1 MNKRLHGV
9 LLALSFCFVTPLS
22 GCDKIAYWTGIG
34 VEIEVAESGTPARV
48 IQKAF
53 EAALMDGESK
63 GWNQFKK
70 LIHPTKNKTRI
81 QKNEWKDDRWSRL
94 RRNIS
99 HYITTPG
106 TASFRVMKEELREDG
121 RLIIH
126 VENSEGDVP
135 TPCALKKD
143 DVGRWKLWS
152 CSL

>member
-1 MNKRLHGV
+1 MKQIQPG
-9 LLALSFCFVTPLS
+9 LLALSLFTLSTLS
-22 GCDKIAYWTGIG
+22 GCDKVAYWTGIG
-34 VEIEVAESGTPARV
+34 VEIQVAETGSPARV

-70 LIHPTKNKTRI
+70 LIHPVKNKTRI
-81 QKNEWKDDRWSRL
+81 QKNEWKQDRWTRL

-99 HYITTPG
+99 HYIIEPG
-106 TASFRVMKEELREDG
+106 TAYFRVMKEELREDG

-126 VENSEGDVP
+126 VDNSEGDVP

>member
-1 MNKRLHGV
+1 
-9 LLALSFCFVTPLS
+9 
-22 GCDKIAYWTGIG
+22 
-34 VEIEVAESGTPARV
+34 
-48 IQKAF
+48 
-53 EAALMDGESK
+53 MDGESK

-70 LIHPTKNKTRI
+70 LIHPTKKTRI
-81 QKNEWKDDRWSRL
+81 QKMWKDDRWSRL

-106 TASFRVMKEELREDG
+106 TASFRVMEEPG
-121 RLIIH
+121 RRLSIH

-135 TPCALKKD
+135 TPALKKD